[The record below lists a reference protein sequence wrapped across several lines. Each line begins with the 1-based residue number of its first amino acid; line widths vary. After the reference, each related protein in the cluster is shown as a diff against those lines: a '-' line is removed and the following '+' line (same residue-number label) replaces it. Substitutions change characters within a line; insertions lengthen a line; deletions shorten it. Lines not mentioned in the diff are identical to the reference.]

1 MRQFI
6 LEEVKE
12 ALDTWRTTKKSKS
25 QSIPDKIW
33 KKIKTLKSNYTKRQI
48 ISTVNS
54 HVNWTTNSHQ
64 KGTT

>member
-25 QSIPDKIW
+25 QPIPE
-33 KKIKTLKSNYTKRQI
+33 
-48 ISTVNS
+48 
-54 HVNWTTNSHQ
+54 
-64 KGTT
+64 